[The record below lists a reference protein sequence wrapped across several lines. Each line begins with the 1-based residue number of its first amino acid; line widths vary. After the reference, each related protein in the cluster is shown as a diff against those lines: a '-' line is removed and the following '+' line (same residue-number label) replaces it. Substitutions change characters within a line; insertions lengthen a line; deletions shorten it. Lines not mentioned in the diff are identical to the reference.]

1 MAILSAVDQQRAE
14 REERARQEAKA
25 AGITLPGPPTELEV
39 LAKSSPKVLAAKK
52 KYLEQAKEMEEL
64 VKVALTDREVL
75 LAQLAHFVLTDRQ
88 KLLVQ
93 ALLASKE
100 KPDLDIHQLLLGIP
114 MSALEFLNILRE
126 ARMAF
131 SNYQTQEIIDKH
143 RPKVVESAMKAAQT
157 KKRKCSA
164 CAGTGKITTP
174 AVAEV
179 GKEIKPPAAV
189 ECFSCHG
196 DGKITVLPDH
206 ERAITALEIAGVLKK
221 GGGVAV
227 VVNNSNNSAP
237 EWRSSS
243 DFRKET
249 DKLMYGDTGPAVV
262 DAEFVA
268 EQVVKTPAAVLL
280 AEKVEEPSSGEAKPR
295 VRGVVLPK
303 S

>member
-25 AGITLPGPPTELEV
+25 AGIILPAPPTELEV

-100 KPDLDIHQLLLGIP
+100 KPDLDIHQLLLGIH

-143 RPKVVESAMKAAQT
+143 RPKVVESAMKAAESKT
-157 KKRKCSA
+157 KRCPECKGKGELKSPHPEEAPVECPS
-164 CAGTGKITTP
+164 CYGKGKIT
-174 AVAEV
+174 
-179 GKEIKPPAAV
+179 I
-189 ECFSCHG
+189 
-196 DGKITVLPDH
+196 LPDH
-206 ERAITALEIAGVLKK
+206 ERAITALEISGVLKK

-249 DKLMYGDTGPAVV
+249 DKLMYGSGDAAVV
-262 DAEFVA
+262 DAEFIA
-268 EQVVKTPAAVLL
+268 ERVVKTPAAVLL
-280 AEKVEEPSSGEAKPR
+280 AEKAEETPSVESKPK